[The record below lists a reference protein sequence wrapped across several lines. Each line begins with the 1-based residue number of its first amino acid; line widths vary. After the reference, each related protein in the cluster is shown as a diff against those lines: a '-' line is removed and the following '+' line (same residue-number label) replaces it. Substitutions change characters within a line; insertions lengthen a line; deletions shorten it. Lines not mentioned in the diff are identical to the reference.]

1 MSTYKNRTLD
11 SGYAQFNGATF
22 WTNQVFGHSINGVHS
37 PSLNVSTSDT
47 ALLTDVTFSFVG
59 DSGDEG
65 GSFVSAKQQFIDFM
79 TNPAVTD
86 KANALITEKMGALM
100 QLQLALFIEKETAHL
115 PTRPRTTREA
125 TMQQL
130 LGIATNAKPKL

>member
-22 WTNQVFGHSINGVHS
+22 WTNQVFGHSINGVCS

-47 ALLTDVTFSFVG
+47 ALHTDVTFSHVG
-59 DSGDEG
+59 DLGDEG
-65 GSFVSAKQQFIDFM
+65 GPFISAKQEFIEFM

-115 PTRPRTTREA
+115 PARPRTTRAA
-125 TMQQL
+125 TMQRL
-130 LGIATNAKPKL
+130 LDIAKHAKPEL